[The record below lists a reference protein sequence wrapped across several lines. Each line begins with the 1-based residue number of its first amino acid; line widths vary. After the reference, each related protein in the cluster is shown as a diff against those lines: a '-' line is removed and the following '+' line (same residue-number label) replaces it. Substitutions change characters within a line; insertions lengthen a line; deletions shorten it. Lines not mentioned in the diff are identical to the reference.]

1 MDQNTDKKVEFI
13 DKFKLFLI
21 AQKIKIIL
29 FLSILVLFLIIFS
42 IMKINQERQNILM
55 SEKFIKAYVYLSS
68 GNKEKSKEIY
78 EEIIKSE
85 NKFYS
90 ILALNTILE
99 KKLENN
105 EEKIINYFEIIQD
118 LSIPHEQKDLLI
130 LKKALYLLQISK
142 TEEGK
147 NLLKKLSSS
156 NSYLKQISDQI
167 LEN

>member
-13 DKFKLFLI
+13 DKLKLFLI

-55 SEKFIKAYVYLSS
+55 SEKFIKANVYLSS

-99 KKLENN
+99 KKLENS

>member
-55 SEKFIKAYVYLSS
+55 SEKFIKANVYLSS

>member
-13 DKFKLFLI
+13 DKLKLFLI

-55 SEKFIKAYVYLSS
+55 SEKFIKANIYLSS

-99 KKLENN
+99 KKLENS

>member
-13 DKFKLFLI
+13 DKFKIFLI

-29 FLSILVLFLIIFS
+29 ILSIIVLFLIIFS

-55 SEKFIKAYVYLSS
+55 SEKFIKANIYLSS

>member
-13 DKFKLFLI
+13 DKFKLFII

-55 SEKFIKAYVYLSS
+55 SEKFIKANVYLSS

>member
-55 SEKFIKAYVYLSS
+55 SEKFIKANIYLSS

-99 KKLENN
+99 KKLENS

-147 NLLKKLSSS
+147 NLLKKLSDS
-156 NSYLKQISDQI
+156 NSYLKKISDQI

>member
-55 SEKFIKAYVYLSS
+55 SEKFIKANIYLSS

-99 KKLENN
+99 KKLENS

>member
-55 SEKFIKAYVYLSS
+55 SEKFIKANVYLSS

-99 KKLENN
+99 KKLENS

>member
-13 DKFKLFLI
+13 DKLKLFLI

-55 SEKFIKAYVYLSS
+55 SEKFIKANVYLSS

-147 NLLKKLSSS
+147 NLLKKLSDS
-156 NSYLKQISDQI
+156 NSYLKKISDQI

>member
-13 DKFKLFLI
+13 DKFKLFII

-55 SEKFIKAYVYLSS
+55 SEKFIKANIYLSS

-99 KKLENN
+99 KKLENS